1 MGSSRSKKSTA
12 LQRKPPYPIGK
23 LELQMMYVPKPKGAK
38 DEEMPKSMNGA
49 VRELREAETK
59 ANQQNQ
65 HHTWE
70 GYLSQQGGDC
80 PVSAHL
86 IVRVQGRSLTENS
99 TGGDASSS
107 WQAQN

>member
-1 MGSSRSKKSTA
+1 
-12 LQRKPPYPIGK
+12 
-23 LELQMMYVPKPKGAK
+23 LQMMYVPKPKGAK

-65 HHTWE
+65 HHAWE

-86 IVRVQGRSLTENS
+86 VVRAPRPLAKQRTVLAETLLQ
-99 TGGDASSS
+99 ASRHKIDRLS
-107 WQAQN
+107 